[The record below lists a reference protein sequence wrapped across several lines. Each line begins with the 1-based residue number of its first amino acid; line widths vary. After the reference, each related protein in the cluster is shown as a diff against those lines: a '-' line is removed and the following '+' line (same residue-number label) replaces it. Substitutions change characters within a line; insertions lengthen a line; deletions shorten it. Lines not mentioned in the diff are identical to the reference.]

1 MTEIDKDL
9 DVAIGHY
16 AELLASNLH
25 AQRAAH
31 FPPDAKKVMRSL
43 TSGEAITPTFANFIG
58 KARSRTSRRRPVA
71 IAATP
76 STMSGRSGTASRPM
90 PRSREPTCL
99 VGAKGTS
106 CRSFPL

>member
-31 FPPDAKKVMRSL
+31 QPAGSAPAL
-43 TSGEAITPTFANFIG
+43 
-58 KARSRTSRRRPVA
+58 
-71 IAATP
+71 
-76 STMSGRSGTASRPM
+76 
-90 PRSREPTCL
+90 
-99 VGAKGTS
+99 
-106 CRSFPL
+106 

>member
-31 FPPDAKKVMRSL
+31 FPPDAKKVMW
-43 TSGEAITPTFANFIG
+43 
-58 KARSRTSRRRPVA
+58 
-71 IAATP
+71 
-76 STMSGRSGTASRPM
+76 
-90 PRSREPTCL
+90 TCPAL
-99 VGAKGTS
+99 VES
-106 CRSFPL
+106 V